1 MKIKGWVIG
10 VIILLLFGILLSV
23 IPMGTY
29 YFSEP
34 YQHAKYKGV
43 LKNGSVINYYAFF
56 AGFVNNHTIVSLG
69 MKISVEIIENGQYNV
84 SYTAYKIIGDSGMD
98 MHRIPQNPF
107 YGDYIEKIGKGL
119 VKVNSTD
126 PFISIIFPRGN
137 EINILNH
144 TIPINGTGFHTFI
157 NKING
162 YPLVYS
168 DSYAYGFYVKFKNQ
182 YVTYDLDLSLTPSQI
197 HKLLEGI
204 YPKIKHWNGDSQ
216 IMAAICWGDGNTV
229 PPQDW
234 AGWFVYGFGSAFPI
248 NVSLII
254 AAIIIAIVYVRRGG

>member
-1 MKIKGWVIG
+1 MRIKGWVIG
-10 VIILLLFGILLSV
+10 VIALLLFGILLNI

-43 LKNGSVINYYAFF
+43 LEDGSLINYYAFF
-56 AGFVNNHTIVSLG
+56 GRFVNNNTSASLG
-69 MKISVEIIENGQYNV
+69 MKITVEIIGDGQYNV
-84 SYTAYKIIGDSGMD
+84 SYTAYKLIGNEGMD
-98 MHRIPQNPF
+98 MRRLPQNPF
-107 YGDYIEKIGKGL
+107 YADHMEEIGNGW

-126 PFISIIFPRGN
+126 PFISVIFPKGN
-137 EINILNH
+137 KVNILNH

-168 DSYAYGFYVKFKNQ
+168 DLYEYGYYIKFGNR
-182 YVTYDLDLSLTPSQI
+182 YVTYDLDIGLNSSQI

-204 YPKIKHWNGDSQ
+204 YPNIKQWNGDSE
-216 IMAAICWGDGNTV
+216 IMAAIYWGDGNTV

-234 AGWFVYGFGSAFPI
+234 TGWFVYGFSGAFPI